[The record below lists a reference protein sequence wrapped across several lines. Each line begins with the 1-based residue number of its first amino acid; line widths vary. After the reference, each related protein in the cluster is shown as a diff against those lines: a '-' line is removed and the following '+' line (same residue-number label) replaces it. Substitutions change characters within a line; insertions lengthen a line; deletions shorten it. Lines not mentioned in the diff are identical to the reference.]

1 MVGHLK
7 NLLRDIINSKTNL
20 KKSDKLILIVGDDV
34 IVKSKNKFF

>member
-7 NLLRDIINSKTNL
+7 NLLRDIINAKTNL

-34 IVKSKNKFF
+34 IVKSKISEF